1 MFLTTKSVPAWEDKL
16 DTTRST
22 KLVADISLMMIAW
35 GALWCLQ
42 SSTTRAR
49 LHVSTDSAKSQD
61 SEAIGQT
68 MQVVIKPK
76 WYGPGPR
83 DIQDEV
89 RINPVYPE
97 STRSLPCL
105 CGTGSSMHRCS
116 AAHRIHRTRVSDSAQ
131 RGRAEANRWPR
142 SSTQQVLPLPQ
153 LPQVLQHA
161 AGYQVI
167 EMCEIRQG

>member
-1 MFLTTKSVPAWEDKL
+1 M
-16 DTTRST
+16 
-22 KLVADISLMMIAW
+22 
-35 GALWCLQ
+35 Q

-68 MQVVIKPK
+68 MQPK

-89 RINPVYPE
+89 RINPVYNPVCPESTRSLPGVYPESTRSLPGVYPESTRSLPGVCPE

-131 RGRAEANRWPR
+131 RGRTEANRWPR